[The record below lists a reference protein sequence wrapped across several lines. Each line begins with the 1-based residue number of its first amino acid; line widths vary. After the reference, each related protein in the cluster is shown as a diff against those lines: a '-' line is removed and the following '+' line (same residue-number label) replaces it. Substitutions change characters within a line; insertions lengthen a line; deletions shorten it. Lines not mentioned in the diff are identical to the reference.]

1 MNVTSRKKNNDM
13 RLPVYCILATVALLV
28 IAACSSGG
36 RAEPTQAPD
45 SESSAAQAPNET
57 PTPQPAALIEWGDED
72 CIFRPSGELGELT
85 RVTRTYVENDPKLN
99 IERIFL
105 RFTQSES
112 VSTILRC
119 DMNTAGLFSTWWV
132 QSFATEEEAKE
143 LFETLVLVT
152 GPEVDELNDNPL
164 SCALIRAGREGSDSY
179 QLDFVDK
186 GLCDA
191 DVFNGRSAAVHY
203 GTTVIGIDSQFH
215 EEFFDPLLDHAKA
228 VVDKRSSS

>member
-1 MNVTSRKKNNDM
+1 M

-105 RFTQSES
+105 RFRQSETE
-112 VSTILRC
+112 STILRC

-186 GLCDA
+186 GLCET
-191 DVFNGRSAAVHY
+191 DVFNGRSAVVHY
-203 GTTVIGIDSQFH
+203 GTTVIGIDSQFY
-215 EEFFDPLLDHAKA
+215 EEFFEPLLAHAKA
-228 VVDKRSSS
+228 VVDKRASS